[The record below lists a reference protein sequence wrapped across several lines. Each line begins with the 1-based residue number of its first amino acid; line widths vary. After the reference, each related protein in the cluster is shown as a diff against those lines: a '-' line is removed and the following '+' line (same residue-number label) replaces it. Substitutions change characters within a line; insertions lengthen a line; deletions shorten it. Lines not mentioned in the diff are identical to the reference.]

1 MGPRRCRDP
10 LGMSG
15 FEILT
20 AGRVTFG
27 RGRADEAAGAIR
39 AHGARV
45 LLLRGSHT
53 GADRLAADLRGLGA
67 EVEEIRQ
74 KGEPLLD
81 DLDAVVAR
89 GRDMRAEVVAALGGG
104 SVIDMGKAAAAL
116 IPAPGGAMHH
126 LEVVGE
132 GRPLEAAPLPF
143 VALPTTAGTGAEVTK
158 NAVIG
163 VPSHG
168 RKVSLRDDRMLA
180 DRAIIDPALT
190 DGAPRAVTLASGLD
204 AVTQVIEPYLSCRAT
219 PFTDAL
225 CRDAIPRGLAAL
237 VRLMQGEDP
246 GARDDLALTSLF
258 GGLALANAGLGAV
271 HGFAGVLGGRTG
283 APHGALCGRLLPGV
297 LRANADAVAG
307 QGGDMTRHRE
317 VAGWIGAAL
326 GAKDDPLDA
335 LEAWMDD
342 HGLPRLGPMGV
353 DAAELADLAEASRAS
368 SSMRGNSVTLPV
380 ETLEGILRAS
390 L

>member
-1 MGPRRCRDP
+1 
-10 LGMSG
+10 MSG

-20 AGRVTFG
+20 AGRVVFG
-27 RGRADEAAGAIR
+27 RGRADEAAKAIR
-39 AHGARV
+39 AHGMRV
-45 LLLRGSHT
+45 LLLRGSHP
-53 GADRLAADLRGLGA
+53 GADRLAADLRALGA
-67 EVEEIRQ
+67 EVEEFRQ

-81 DLDAVVAR
+81 DLDTVVAR
-89 GRDMRAEVVAALGGG
+89 GRDLRVEVVAALGGG
-104 SVIDMGKAAAAL
+104 SAIDMAKAAAAL
-116 IPAPGGAMHH
+116 IPTPGGAMRH

-143 VALPTTAGTGAEVTK
+143 IALPTTAGTGAEVTK

-163 VPSHG
+163 VPEHG

-180 DRAIIDPALT
+180 DLAIVDPALT

-204 AVTQVIEPYLSCRAT
+204 AVTQVIEPYLSCKAT

-237 VRLMQGEDP
+237 ERLMREEKTT
-246 GARDDLALTSLF
+246 ARDDLAMTSLF

-283 APHGALCGRLLPGV
+283 AAHGALCGRLLPGV
-297 LRANADAVAG
+297 LRANARAVTG
-307 QGGDMTRHRE
+307 QGGEMTRHEE
-317 VAGWIGAAL
+317 VATWIGGAL
-326 GAKDDPLDA
+326 GAKGDPLDA
-335 LEAWMDD
+335 LEIWMDD
-342 HGLPRLGPMGV
+342 HGLKRLAAMGV
-353 DAAELADLAEASRAS
+353 DAADLPELAEASRGS
-368 SSMRGNSVTLPV
+368 SSMRGNPVDLPV
-380 ETLEGILRAS
+380 ETLEEILRDS

>member
-1 MGPRRCRDP
+1 
-10 LGMSG
+10 MSG

-20 AGRVTFG
+20 AGRVVFG
-27 RGRADEAAGAIR
+27 RGRAIEAAKAIR
-39 AHGARV
+39 AHGTRV
-45 LLLRGSHT
+45 LLLRGGHA
-53 GADRLAADLRGLGA
+53 GADRLAEDLRELGA
-67 EVEEIRQ
+67 EVEEVRQ
-74 KGEPLLD
+74 KGEPVLD

-89 GRDMRAEVVAALGGG
+89 GREMRAEVVAALGGG
-104 SVIDMGKAAAAL
+104 SVIDMAKAAAAL
-116 IPAPGGAMHH
+116 IPAPGGAMRH

-132 GRPLEAAPLPF
+132 GHPLEAAPLPF
-143 VALPTTAGTGAEVTK
+143 IALPTTAGTGAEVTK

-180 DRAIIDPALT
+180 DLAIIDPALT
-190 DGAPRAVTLASGLD
+190 DDAPREVTLASGLD

-237 VRLMQGEDP
+237 SRLMRAEEAQ
-246 GARDDLALTSLF
+246 ARDDLALTSLF

-297 LRANADAVAG
+297 LRANAEAVAG
-307 QGGDMTRHRE
+307 QGGDTARHGE
-317 VAGWIGAAL
+317 VAGWIGMAL
-326 GAKDDPLDA
+326 GEDGDSLDT
-335 LEAWMDD
+335 LEAWIDAC
-342 HGLPRLGPMGV
+342 GLPRLGAMGV
-353 DAAELADLAEASRAS
+353 AAADIPDLAEASRGS
-368 SSMRGNSVTLPV
+368 SSMRGNPVALPV
-380 ETLEGILRAS
+380 EALEKVLCDS